1 MPADAAT
8 VLQQAR
14 EAYARRAW
22 ADALALFQQ
31 ADAATP
37 LEGSDLERLAWS
49 AGLVDRDADLLAGFE
64 RLFEAAIASGAVERA
79 AYWAFFH
86 GFRLHAL
93 RETGRAAA
101 WLQRAQR
108 LVDGLAQDC
117 VVAGYLLLP
126 PMQRQ
131 LAAGDHAGAAAT
143 AARALDV
150 GERFADPDLVAL
162 ARCGLGRALARQ
174 GQVERGV
181 SQLDEAMLVAVGGA
195 MSPLMTGL
203 VYCNLI
209 ATCRQI
215 YALDRSREWTEAL
228 SRWCE
233 RQPQLIQFNG
243 LCLLHRAEILEM
255 NGAWHDAVAEAHRAT
270 HSAARALAA
279 ETEAA
284 AAYQEA
290 EVHRLRGEFDLAEEG
305 YRTASRL
312 GLDPQPGMALLR
324 LAQGRSDAAAAM
336 WRRVLAATADPLGRA
351 RLLPAGV
358 EILCAAGALPEAR
371 EACAELAAI
380 ATRFATEILQALAQ
394 QACAEVDLVDGR
406 CAGALQGFRAAFA
419 VWQRTH
425 APYIEAR
432 LRMRAGQACRALG
445 DEDGALLEF
454 EAAGAVF
461 ERLGAAPDLAQ
472 VRALGSN
479 AGSASRRAHDKLT
492 PREVEVLGLIAAG
505 HSNKR
510 IASALGLSAKT
521 VDRHVSNIF
530 DKLAVSSRAAATAY
544 AFQHRLL

>member
-64 RLFEAAIASGAVERA
+64 RLFEAAIASGAIERA

-108 LVDGLAQDC
+108 LVDGLAHDC

-290 EVHRLRGEFDLAEEG
+290 EVHRLRGEFDPAEEG
-305 YRTASRL
+305 YRTASR
-312 GLDPQPGMALLR
+312 
-324 LAQGRSDAAAAM
+324 
-336 WRRVLAATADPLGRA
+336 
-351 RLLPAGV
+351 
-358 EILCAAGALPEAR
+358 
-371 EACAELAAI
+371 
-380 ATRFATEILQALAQ
+380 
-394 QACAEVDLVDGR
+394 
-406 CAGALQGFRAAFA
+406 
-419 VWQRTH
+419 
-425 APYIEAR
+425 
-432 LRMRAGQACRALG
+432 LG

-472 VRALGSN
+472 VRALRSN